1 MSSDLRLLDLLT
13 GDVLIAARGLLGAE
27 LTVGSCQVRIIETE
41 AYRAADD
48 PGSHAA
54 RGQTPRNAV
63 MFGPPGHAYV
73 YFCYGVHWMLN
84 ITAHPPGEAAAI
96 LIRAACPLEGIEE
109 MMVRRK
115 TSRPKDLLSGP
126 GKICQAMAVGAAHQ
140 GLNLLDPSS
149 EIRLEPGEPAKAIL
163 VGTRVGLA
171 PGKGED
177 LPWRFVHAEY
187 ADWASRPKLK

>member
-1 MSSDLRLLDLLT
+1 MSPDLRLHDLLS
-13 GDVLIAARGLLGAE
+13 GDVLVAARGLLGAE
-27 LTVGSCQVRIIETE
+27 LTVGPCRVRIIETE

-84 ITAHPPGEAAAI
+84 ITAHPAGEAAAI
-96 LIRAACPLEGIEE
+96 LIRAAVPLEGIEE
-109 MMVRRK
+109 MMERRK

-140 GLNLLDPSS
+140 GLNLLDPTSD
-149 EIRLEPGEPAKAIL
+149 IRLEAREPAKAIL
-163 VGTRVGLA
+163 VGKRVGLA